1 MKRAAV
7 YKPLLFTTTLR
18 NPERMKWHLEVLKKY
33 DGIML
38 SNELATDIVGELI
51 RLGLYRPM
59 QVSSRVKNKFKTNEP
74 LTDDEIQQVLRD
86 NPQNHKEAGFEKGWP
101 SRFDT
106 EFEFAKE
113 LGFVYYKIGEAIKFS
128 EMGLKLI
135 DAEHPEFE
143 QQVFLNAFT
152 KYQRN
157 NPFRRVLNENAP
169 LILLL
174 EVIQK
179 INSDQEFNSTGL
191 SRLEIS
197 LLIYWKD
204 SDAQKLYLRIKKLR
218 QEYGFSPSWEV
229 ISDICRN
236 EIMEGN
242 DIVRNV
248 KSIIVDYPDEF
259 IRKMRLTGLISLRG
273 GGRFIDI
280 NQNELEKVK
289 YVLEQYSNYKK
300 FQTEEEYFDYISTVD
315 KNLVS
320 LAAKEVSHKDQ
331 NALLAKWL
339 SVFQWEAIKSELLIL
354 RNKRL
359 SSDEVL
365 KYLSNPI
372 RLEFLTALAIKTKFP
387 NIKVSPNYP
396 VDDEGLPTSTAGGV
410 GDTGDIECFENSD
423 GVLVEVTMSEGR
435 IQTMMEVWPIARHL
449 ENFSKKANR
458 SMCLFV
464 APSIFKDSTRQM
476 EFLKNKE
483 NLKITPKTIE
493 DFIEYIENNSKL
505 YSIQ

>member
-1 MKRAAV
+1 MKRTSV

-18 NPERMKWHLEVLKKY
+18 NPERMKWHLEVFKKY
-33 DGIML
+33 NGKIL
-38 SNELATDIVGELI
+38 TNELTIEIVGELV

-59 QVSSRVKNKFKTNEP
+59 KVSETVKHKFKLNEP
-74 LTDDEIQQVLRD
+74 LTNDEVKQILVE

-113 LGFVYYKIGEAIKFS
+113 LGFVFYRIGEHIHFS

-135 DAEHPEFE
+135 DIEHPELE

-174 EVIQK
+174 EVIKK
-179 INSDQEFNSTGL
+179 INADKEFNGTGV
-191 SRLEIS
+191 SKLEIP

-204 SDAQKLYLRIKKLR
+204 GDSQGLYLRLKKLR
-218 QEYGFSPSWEV
+218 NDFGFNPSWEV

-236 EIMEGN
+236 EIMKGE
-242 DIVRNV
+242 DIVRNNQ
-248 KSIIVDYPDEF
+248 SIMVDYPDEF

-280 NQNELEKVK
+280 NTNEEEKVR
-289 YVLEQYSNYKK
+289 YVLKQYSTYKK
-300 FQTEEEYFDYISTVD
+300 FKTEETYFEYISTID
-315 KNLVS
+315 NNLVS
-320 LAAKEVSHKDQ
+320 LAPKVITPQKQD
-331 NALLAKWL
+331 ALLIKWL
-339 SVFQWEAIKSELLIL
+339 GVFRWDMIKAEMLNLKNKQLSKDDVL
-354 RNKRL
+354 R
-359 SSDEVL
+359 
-365 KYLSNPI
+365 YLSNPI
-372 RLEFLTALAIKTKFP
+372 RLEFLTALAVKVKFP
-387 NIKVSPNYP
+387 NVTVIPNYP
-396 VDDEGLPTSTAGGV
+396 VDDEGLPTSTAVGV

-435 IQTMMEVWPIARHL
+435 MQTMMEVWPIARHL
-449 ENFSKKANR
+449 ENFSKKANK
-458 SMCLFV
+458 SMCYFV
-464 APSIFKDSTRQM
+464 APSIFRDSVRQI
-476 EFLKNKE
+476 EFLANKD
-483 NLKITPKTIE
+483 NLQITPKTIE
-493 DFIEYIENNSKL
+493 EFIEYIETSPTL
-505 YSIQ
+505 YNVK